1 MSEGTA
7 WDIAM
12 MKYLLVVAVVVGV
25 LWLLAVQR
33 RRQRMRDD
41 RPGPVP
47 RPGAVP
53 PGDGARASQPAAMV
67 ACAHCGVHL
76 PRADA
81 LEHEA
86 LPYCS
91 AEHRAAGPARTR

>member
-41 RPGPVP
+41 RPGPAP

-53 PGDGARASQPAAMV
+53 PGDGAPASPPAAMV

-76 PRADA
+76 PRPDA
-81 LEHEA
+81 LERDA
-86 LPYCS
+86 LSYCS
-91 AEHRAAGPARTR
+91 AEHRAAGPGRTR

>member
-1 MSEGTA
+1 MSDGTA
-7 WDIAM
+7 WDLAM

-33 RRQRMRDD
+33 RRERARDD
-41 RPGPVP
+41 SPGPEP
-47 RPGAVP
+47 RPGTVP
-53 PGDGARASQPAAMV
+53 PGKEARAAPTAPMV

-76 PRADA
+76 PRPDA
-81 LEHEA
+81 LERDA

-91 AEHRAAGPARTR
+91 AEHRAAGPARTG

>member
-1 MSEGTA
+1 MSDGTA

-33 RRQRMRDD
+33 RRQRTRDD

-53 PGDGARASQPAAMV
+53 TDDGARASPPAAMV

-76 PRADA
+76 PRPDA
-81 LEHEA
+81 LERDA

-91 AEHRAAGPARTR
+91 AEHRAAGPARTH

>member
-1 MSEGTA
+1 
-7 WDIAM
+7 M

-33 RRQRMRDD
+33 RRERARDD

-47 RPGAVP
+47 RHGAAPPGA
-53 PGDGARASQPAAMV
+53 GARAAPPSPMV

-76 PRADA
+76 PRPDA
-81 LEHEA
+81 LERDE

-91 AEHRAAGPARTR
+91 AEHRAAGPVRTG